1 MARKLDDI
9 FNECYERIIQ
19 GESFESCLARYPEHA
34 AELEPL
40 LRTALGFTWRA
51 SSLKPRP
58 EFKHWARARL
68 EGAQHYAKK
77 QRQVEKPSP
86 FSWRRSWA
94 VAVAVILVILL
105 TGSSTVAASSDALP
119 DENLYPVKLATE
131 QVRVAFAFSDQ
142 QKAEVH
148 TQLAQTRATEIETM
162 SNEGKTEAA
171 AVAAERLAT
180 QLEQANYAMAKV
192 ESTRV
197 KVTQPLTAPEQAAP
211 TPVAPPTAAPAPT
224 PAAEPA
230 PVPVAPPPA
239 ESATPVPAPV
249 PPPSPEQAEP
259 APPTAAAT
267 IKDQAVAEKTKRL
280 QVSLDESTSRSL
292 TALENALEKAPPQS
306 KPALQRAINRISEKS
321 HGKPPQEPDTGAGK
335 TGDRDKNKDKD
346 KDGRKNGVESTG
358 TDKPRQVPVQPQE
371 SQPSPQKEDKDE
383 STHVAPEP
391 SQPSTEN
398 EDKPGSGDI
407 PAPVQ
412 PHQSQPAPQNSY
424 NSSGLNNQTQS
435 QHGPG

>member
-40 LRTALGFTWRA
+40 LRTAFGVTWRA

-68 EGAQHYAKK
+68 EGSQHYAQK

-119 DENLYPVKLATE
+119 DETLYPVKLATE
-131 QVRVAFAFSDQ
+131 QVRVAFTFSDE

-148 TQLAQTRATEIETM
+148 TQLADTRATEIETM

-171 AVAAERLAT
+171 AVAAERLAI

-192 ESTRV
+192 ESANV
-197 KVTQPLTAPEQAAP
+197 KASQPLTVPEQAAP
-211 TPVAPPTAAPAPT
+211 AQVAPPTAAPT
-224 PAAEPA
+224 PEQT
-230 PVPVAPPPA
+230 
-239 ESATPVPAPV
+239 TPVPAPA
-249 PPPSPEQAEP
+249 PAPEQAEP
-259 APPTAAAT
+259 AAPPAAAT
-267 IKDQAVAEKTKRL
+267 TKDQAAVEKTERL
-280 QVSLDESTSRSL
+280 QQSLDESASRSL

-306 KPALQRAINRISEKS
+306 KPALQRAINRISEKR
-321 HGKPPQEPDTGAGK
+321 HGKPPQEPGTGAGQA
-335 TGDRDKNKDKD
+335 GDRDKNRDED
-346 KDGRKNGVESTG
+346 KDGRKNGGESTG
-358 TDKPRQVPVQPQE
+358 TDNPSQVPVQPQE
-371 SQPSPQKEDKDE
+371 SQPSPQKEGKDQ
-383 STHVAPEP
+383 STQVVPEP
-391 SQPSTEN
+391 SQPSTED

-407 PAPVQ
+407 PTSVQ
-412 PHQSQPAPQNSY
+412 PHQSEPAPQNSD
-424 NSSGLNNQTQS
+424 NSSGVNNQTQS
-435 QHGPG
+435 QHGPGQSFHQSEHH